1 MRREGIPVSAE
12 SAVVMGEPRGQTL
25 EEVDTARGDQVEWRI
40 PAGSGSLADAEG
52 VLVSRTAVM
61 KACLAGVS
69 LLLVASMGGGFL
81 ALPLLVPL
89 HLWAAR
95 RSGPVG
101 RMLWSLLPVTAAAM
115 VTWAA
120 VYVIAGESK
129 PAIWLFPLLAAVVA
143 GAGMVRLSVS
153 TSGDHR

>member
-1 MRREGIPVSAE
+1 MTIRVAPEG
-12 SAVVMGEPRGQTL
+12 
-25 EEVDTARGDQVEWRI
+25 
-40 PAGSGSLADAEG
+40 EG
-52 VLVSRTAVM
+52 VRVARTAVL

-89 HLWAAR
+89 HVWAAR

-101 RMLWSLLPVTAAAM
+101 RVVWSLLPVTAAAM

-120 VYVIAGESK
+120 VYVIVGESK
-129 PAIWLFPLLAAVVA
+129 PGIWIFPMLAAVVA
-143 GAGMVRLSVS
+143 GAGMVRLSGVS
-153 TSGDHR
+153 TAVDHP